1 MIKYKVANRYSKALF
16 DVALEEKKL
25 EKIVND
31 IGAFTE
37 LFTTT
42 KEFKIVMETSAVSRE
57 EKKEIVED
65 ISKKLNFDKI
75 TINFLKLLID
85 KNKIKFIPTI
95 NEVFLKRYRDYI
107 GLADYEVISA
117 VELDT
122 SIINEIKEKL
132 EKKTGK
138 KIELSTKVD
147 PEILGGLIV
156 KTEGLIYDG
165 SLKSHLLKI
174 KEKILKG

>member
-16 DVALEEKKL
+16 DVGLEYNKL
-25 EKIVND
+25 DKLLKDLET
-31 IGAFTE
+31 FTE
-37 LFTTT
+37 LFTTN

-57 EKKEIVED
+57 EKKEIVEELA
-65 ISKKLNFDKI
+65 KRFDFNPL
-75 TINFLKLLID
+75 TINFFKLLID

>member
-42 KEFKIVMETSAVSRE
+42 KEFKIVMETSAVSRD

-65 ISKKLNFDKI
+65 IAKKLNFDNI

-85 KNKIKFIPTI
+85 KNKIKFISTI
-95 NEVFLKRYRDYI
+95 NEVLLKRYRDYI

-117 VELDT
+117 VELDA

-138 KIELSTKVD
+138 KIELSTKVE